1 MRKDHGHLIRNI
13 YYMFSY
19 AFQTLEV
26 KAYAEVAT
34 EDFPDMQNL
43 FAAILAKG
51 ISWQIKQ
58 GLSRSYEEKRE
69 VLAGVRGCIDMPESM
84 RLLLRKKR
92 RLFCEFDELSENH
105 LLNQVIKTTVMLLL
119 RHGSVEPKYRK
130 ALKKQMLFFS
140 QVDVL
145 RHTSIS
151 WNTIRYQRNQ
161 QNYRMLLA
169 ICQMIIEGLLQTDQQ
184 GTYHVR
190 KWMDTQRMSHLY
202 EKFILAY
209 YQRHFPTLSVS
220 APQIPW
226 VLDEGDGELLPV
238 MQTDMQLE
246 QGGNVLII
254 DAKYYRH
261 ILQSRYETVKLRS
274 AHLYQIFTYVK
285 NRAYER
291 QDGHR
296 VSGMLL
302 YAGTDEALQPD
313 HIYQMHGNQ
322 IEVKTLDL
330 SRPFEEIAGAL
341 DAIVNT
347 YFPSCFVRK

>member
-1 MRKDHGHLIRNI
+1 
-13 YYMFSY
+13 
-19 AFQTLEV
+19 
-26 KAYAEVAT
+26 
-34 EDFPDMQNL
+34 
-43 FAAILAKG
+43 
-51 ISWQIKQ
+51 
-58 GLSRSYEEKRE
+58 
-69 VLAGVRGCIDMPESM
+69 
-84 RLLLRKKR
+84 
-92 RLFCEFDELSENH
+92 
-105 LLNQVIKTTVMLLL
+105 
-119 RHGSVEPKYRK
+119 
-130 ALKKQMLFFS
+130 
-140 QVDVL
+140 
-145 RHTSIS
+145 
-151 WNTIRYQRNQ
+151 
-161 QNYRMLLA
+161 
-169 ICQMIIEGLLQTDQQ
+169 
-184 GTYHVR
+184 
-190 KWMDTQRMSHLY
+190 MSHLY

-226 VLDEGDGELLPV
+226 ALDEGDGELLPV

-274 AHLYQIFTYVK
+274 VHLYQIFTYVK